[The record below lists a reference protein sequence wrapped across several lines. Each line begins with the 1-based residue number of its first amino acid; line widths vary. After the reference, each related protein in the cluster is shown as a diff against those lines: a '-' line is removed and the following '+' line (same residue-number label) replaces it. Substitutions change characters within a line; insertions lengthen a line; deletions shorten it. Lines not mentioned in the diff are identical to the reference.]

1 MITDDNC
8 TNVSLAVANQ
18 YLIVVSCT
26 FNVVQGH
33 DRQLQLKKNYSNS
46 EDAAILC
53 QLLVF
58 DVQYRFH
65 VSKL

>member
-8 TNVSLAVANQ
+8 TNVSLVVANQ
-18 YLIVVSCT
+18 YFIVVSCT

-33 DRQLQLKKNYSNS
+33 DRQIQLKNNYSNS

>member
-46 EDAAILC
+46 EAAAILC

-58 DVQYRFH
+58 DVQYRFP

>member
-33 DRQLQLKKNYSNS
+33 DRQIYLKNNYSNS

-53 QLLVF
+53 LLLVF